1 MRFLCKYKF
10 IVFNLSTRI
19 KYVYNIWMLGA
30 VLKQSND
37 YLGATSLFL
46 LPAGYITKELEY
58 FSETEGTIFVESAEL
73 LYIEI

>member
-1 MRFLCKYKF
+1 
-10 IVFNLSTRI
+10 
-19 KYVYNIWMLGA
+19 MLGA